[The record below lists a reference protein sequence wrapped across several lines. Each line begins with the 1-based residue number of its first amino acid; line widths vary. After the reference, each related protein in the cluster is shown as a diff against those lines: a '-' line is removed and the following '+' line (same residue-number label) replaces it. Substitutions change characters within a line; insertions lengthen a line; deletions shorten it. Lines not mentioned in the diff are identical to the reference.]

1 MNPSADPAAVCVCC
15 VCCAFAT
22 NTWSG
27 FASYVVRETQLSSF
41 SGRCKV
47 PLLPQAALP
56 KANKKPGLAMVT
68 DPSRG
73 EGVGRSDESSFR
85 NEQGCF
91 CAKFRVL
98 RLIGL
103 ALGPGLNWP
112 SGWPSCPGQ
121 RPFHCHEQPPRR
133 GTTLLDGQ
141 RSRGRP
147 HLACWADI
155 AAGRRPKQRCSTAAP
170 RGGAPTRRRPNKKT
184 ATATATPS

>member
-1 MNPSADPAAVCVCC
+1 MSSVSVARSQPTRGAVLRVMLCVKRSSRASAVDARCLFYRRLLCLKAKCWAFGQWWLTRPAVKASAEATSHRFETTKAASAPS
-15 VCCAFAT
+15 F
-22 NTWSG
+22 G
-27 FASYVVRETQLSSF
+27 
-41 SGRCKV
+41 
-47 PLLPQAALP
+47 
-56 KANKKPGLAMVT
+56 
-68 DPSRG
+68 
-73 EGVGRSDESSFR
+73 
-85 NEQGCF
+85 F
-91 CAKFRVL
+91 CA
-98 RLIGL
+98 LIGL

-170 RGGAPTRRRPNKKT
+170 RGGAPTRRRRSRRT

>member
-1 MNPSADPAAVCVCC
+1 MVSCGVTWPLGGAEIGPRIDWCSSSKVRFHCYSHLFLLCV
-15 VCCAFAT
+15 AISLHF
-22 NTWSG
+22 
-27 FASYVVRETQLSSF
+27 YHR
-41 SGRCKV
+41 
-47 PLLPQAALP
+47 LLCQRQ
-56 KANKKPGLAMVT
+56 NKSWAWPIVA

-85 NEQGCF
+85 NDQNYF

-98 RLIGL
+98 CLIGL

-170 RGGAPTRRRPNKKT
+170 RGGAPTRRRRSRRT